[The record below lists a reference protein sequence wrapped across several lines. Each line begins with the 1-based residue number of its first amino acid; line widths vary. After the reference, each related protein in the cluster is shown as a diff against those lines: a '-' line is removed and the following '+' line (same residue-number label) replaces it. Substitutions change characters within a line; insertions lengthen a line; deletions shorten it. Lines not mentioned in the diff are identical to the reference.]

1 MNKITYKLLLLL
13 GLLAMT
19 ATSFAASEA
28 EYGKVSKAW
37 TLHADGSQEYRS
49 SMELTLF
56 THTAMN
62 STYGESFIV
71 YNPDFQTLKIHS
83 SYTRQ
88 KDGTIVKTPNNA
100 FVEVLPRFAANAPAY
115 NRLKEMVVVH
125 TGLELGATIYLDYS
139 IITKPGYYP
148 ALDINERLQETSPVK
163 ECKVS
168 ISVPENNPLT
178 WQLSGSNVKASQV
191 TRNGVKEVSWTLRNL
206 PASSR
211 EAFLPQN
218 QDGVPR
224 LIASSYTSNK
234 EALSTL
240 NKRFNASGNYESK
253 TFGPYITEK
262 ATNDEEKVK
271 AIQDH
276 VVNNMGYCAIPL
288 ACTGYSIRNV
298 DEALRSAYGTL
309 AEKTQLLN
317 VLLNAAGIQ
326 SEVVAV
332 YPGNLDINACGLSA
346 IKTLAVKATLGGK
359 DKYLSATSLA
369 PSVLTARGE
378 LDKVITL
385 NGTPISLQAE
395 PMIIKEHKAV
405 SVSKE
410 QARNGFAIC
419 TLPAITGGIDGWG
432 MSTLNSKRSNVFE
445 LPSLIREEVTYTVTP
460 AEGMKLQTSTKEQVI
475 NKPFGKVTRTITP
488 KGNTIEVIRTI
499 EVNKQQFTPAEYDGI
514 RSLINE
520 WINPDN
526 RVLLFS
532 L

>member
-1 MNKITYKLLLLL
+1 MIKITYKLILLLS
-13 GLLAMT
+13 LLAMT
-19 ATSFAASEA
+19 VTSFAASEA

-88 KDGTIVKTPNNA
+88 KDGTIVKTPDNA
-100 FVEVLPRFAANAPAY
+100 FVEVLPRFAADAPAY
-115 NRLKEMVVVH
+115 NQLKEMVVVH

-168 ISVPENNPLT
+168 IPGPENRPPA
-178 WQLSGSNVKASQV
+178 WQLLGSDAKASQA
-191 TRNGVKEVSWTLRNL
+191 TRNGAKEVSWTLRNL

-218 QDGVPR
+218 QDGIPR
-224 LIASSYTSNK
+224 LIASSYSSNK

-240 NKRFNASGNYESK
+240 NKRFNTSGNYESK
-253 TFGPYITEK
+253 TFGSYITEK
-262 ATNDEEKVK
+262 ATSDEEKVN
-271 AIQDH
+271 AIRNH

-298 DEALRSAYGTL
+298 DTALRSAYGTL

-317 VLLNAAGIQ
+317 VLLNAVGIQ

-332 YPGNLDINACGLSA
+332 YPGNLDISHNNLDD
-346 IKTLAVKATLGGK
+346 IKKQLKIQTIGHDKVNQLRHVRFFKDIHGMVEHMRKHANILRPKFEAVENILDRELGGLEIGTWTKPHGGYFISFDSLNGCAKEIVAKCKKAGVVMTGAGATYPYGK
-359 DKYLSATSLA
+359 DPEDRNIRIA
-369 PSVLTARGE
+369 PSYPPLQDLITATE
-378 LDKVITL
+378 LFALCVKL
-385 NGTPISLQAE
+385 
-395 PMIIKEHKAV
+395 V
-405 SVSKE
+405 SVNK
-410 QARNGFAIC
+410 
-419 TLPAITGGIDGWG
+419 L
-432 MSTLNSKRSNVFE
+432 L
-445 LPSLIREEVTYTVTP
+445 EE
-460 AEGMKLQTSTKEQVI
+460 M
-475 NKPFGKVTRTITP
+475 
-488 KGNTIEVIRTI
+488 
-499 EVNKQQFTPAEYDGI
+499 
-514 RSLINE
+514 
-520 WINPDN
+520 
-526 RVLLFS
+526 
-532 L
+532 